1 MKEFPWACGSP
12 KVMKTVRGARTF
24 ACCAETHL
32 GVGQTPTRVSMQHAR
47 VRAPQAAGIAVVSA
61 CLFLLSCKMP
71 GEQQDFS
78 KVTEDFVYGSLAL
91 SPISATSAGY
101 HQHNGVRLDERLDDF
116 SQGGLQ
122 EQRQFF
128 FGFRDRL
135 ALIKPET
142 LSPEERADYQII
154 QNQIDLAI
162 LEFRRI
168 QSFRHNPT
176 MYVELIGNALY
187 NPYVLEY
194 APLETRYR
202 HIIQRLFRIP
212 AFVENARSM
221 LVDSPELWT
230 TVAQKENEGNIEL
243 IDKTLRAKVPA
254 ALEAEFDRAAKSAL
268 DSLGAFNKFLNTEL
282 SRKPSEWRL
291 GKDKYEEKFRYTF
304 VSGKT
309 PDQVLAEAETA
320 LKDVRGQMAK
330 LAAPRP
336 VKEALDKIAREH
348 PTPETYFDEA
358 RKDLEKATNFVRAKH
373 LVTLPGRANLQ
384 VIPTPEFMRGGYP
397 VGGFNQAPALEPQL
411 GAFYWITPIPADWP
425 KDQIESKLRE
435 YNNYGLQ
442 ELTIHEAMPGHY
454 VQLEIANNVE
464 PKSRRLLRNIYGN
477 GAYVEGWAVYAQQLM
492 SDEGYLDNS
501 VELRMTL
508 LKQLLRVISNT
519 ILDIRLQTM
528 NMTEQEALDLMI
540 NDTFQEKEEATE
552 KVQRAELSSCQ
563 LPTYF
568 VGWRGW
574 LGLREEYKK
583 RKGAAFNLT
592 AFHDAALKESA
603 VPVPVLGQLLQ

>member
-1 MKEFPWACGSP
+1 VNERNRTA
-12 KVMKTVRGARTF
+12 TVR
-24 ACCAETHL
+24 EPVLL
-32 GVGQTPTRVSMQHAR
+32 GLILSLSLTT
-47 VRAPQAAGIAVVSA
+47 
-61 CLFLLSCKMP
+61 SCKMP

-101 HQHNGVRLDERLDDF
+101 HEHNGVRLDERLDDL
-116 SQGGLQ
+116 SHGGLQ
-122 EQRQFF
+122 EQRQFY

-135 ALIKPET
+135 ALIKPES

-168 QSFRHNPT
+168 QSFRHDPS

-212 AFVENARSM
+212 AFLANAQSM

-230 TVAQKENEGNIEL
+230 RVAQKENDGNNEL
-243 IDKTLRAKVPA
+243 VDKTLRAKVPA
-254 ALEAEFDRAAKSAL
+254 ALKAEFDRAAKSAL
-268 DSLGAFNKFLNTEL
+268 DSLRAFNKFLNTEL

-320 LKDVRGQMAK
+320 LKDVRGEMAK
-330 LAAPRP
+330 LAAPRSI
-336 VKEALDKIAREH
+336 KEALDKIARDH

-358 RKDLEKATNFVRAKH
+358 RKDLEAATNFVRAKH
-373 LVTLPGRANLQ
+373 LVTLPGRGNLQ

-411 GAFYWITPIPADWP
+411 GAFYWITPIPTDWP
-425 KDQIESKLRE
+425 KDRIESKLRE
-435 YNNYGLQ
+435 YNTYGLQ

-477 GAYVEGWAVYAQQLM
+477 VAYVEGWAVYAQQLM
-492 SDEGYLDNS
+492 SDEGYLNNS

-528 NMTEQEALDLMI
+528 NMSEQEALDLMI
-540 NDTFQEKEEATE
+540 NETFQEKEEATE

-568 VGWRGW
+568 IGWRGW

-583 RKGAAFNLT
+583 RKGTAFNLS

-603 VPVPVLGQLLQ
+603 VPLSVLGQLLQ